1 MEVIGAHQMFGYPY
15 SSKYFILCSAKE
27 EKFIQVWN
35 NVMNFNFLVNY
46 PFNFCLL

>member
-27 EKFIQVWN
+27 KKNSYRFGTTWWI
-35 NVMNFNFLVNY
+35 
-46 PFNFCLL
+46 